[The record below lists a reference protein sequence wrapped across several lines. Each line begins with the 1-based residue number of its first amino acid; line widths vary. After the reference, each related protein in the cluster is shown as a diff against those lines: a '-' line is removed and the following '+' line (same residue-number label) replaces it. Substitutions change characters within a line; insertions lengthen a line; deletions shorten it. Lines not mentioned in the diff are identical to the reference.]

1 MGASRCVPVC
11 MFVRTSTVLLPS
23 RWCVVM
29 SVTWIASN
37 CGQVGIRSPHG
48 WVRSTSFIVAVP
60 RSIREVLH
68 ASELIHD
75 PLDDRQVGDVLELQV
90 LGGLAEVLLAL
101 DRAFDVRLEQT
112 FVLRPG
118 LCLHQRV
125 KGVRY
130 DVGGLLRLGDAEI

>member
-1 MGASRCVPVC
+1 MGASMCVPVC

-48 WVRSTSFIVAVP
+48 WVRSTSFISNP

-68 ASELIHD
+68 SSELLND
-75 PLDDRQVGDVLELQV
+75 PLDDGEVRDVLEGHC
-90 LGGLAEVLLAL
+90 LGDLAEVPLAL
-101 DRAFDVRLEQT
+101 DR
-112 FVLRPG
+112 
-118 LCLHQRV
+118 
-125 KGVRY
+125 
-130 DVGGLLRLGDAEI
+130 

>member
-48 WVRSTSFIVAVP
+48 WVRSTSFIPRVP
-60 RSIREVLH
+60 RSVREVGH
-68 ASELIHD
+68 ASELLHD
-75 PLDDRQVGDVLELQV
+75 LLDDGEVGDVLELEV
-90 LGGLAEVLLAL
+90 LGDLAEVLLAL
-101 DRAFDVRLEQT
+101 DRAFDVRLQQT
-112 FVLRPG
+112 FVLWPG
-118 LCLHQRV
+118 LRLHEQIERLRDHV
-125 KGVRY
+125 DR
-130 DVGGLLRLGDAEI
+130 RLGLG